1 MPLGKM
7 YKSQPKKN
15 VAKETKSIAKKALKL
30 AKSNSTIEF
39 LSYNAIAQT
48 MTGTFSPDVVYM
60 QPPTTDSS
68 PGKQTLLRLRGNI
81 LIEQNLT
88 SAAND
93 QWRFDI
99 ILDRA
104 PAGAVLNITQA
115 YGTANPRLTRPLNYD
130 QIKRYKLLYS
140 RKGMFNEFVK
150 TSAVMNIN
158 VKLGLVAEANNNTP
172 SQANIMKNAIY
183 IVFWTNATT
192 NKPNFTYNL
201 DIVSCTT

>member
-1 MPLGKM
+1 M
-7 YKSQPKKN
+7 
-15 VAKETKSIAKKALKL
+15 
-30 AKSNSTIEF
+30 AKSNETIEF

-48 MTGTFSPDVVYM
+48 MTGTFTPDIVYL

-68 PGKQTLLRLRGNI
+68 PGKQTLLKIRGNV
-81 LIEQNLT
+81 LIEQNLS
-88 SAAND
+88 SASND

-99 ILDRA
+99 VLDRA
-104 PAGAVLNITQA
+104 PAGAVLNVAQA
-115 YGTANPRLTRPLNYD
+115 YGVANPRITRPLNYD

-150 TSAVMNIN
+150 TSSMMNIN

-172 SQANIMKNAIY
+172 SQANIMKNAVY
-183 IVFWTNATT
+183 ILFWSNATT

-201 DIVSCTT
+201 DIVSRTT